1 VGFGGLLVT
10 AARAELQD
18 SLDTDAQ
25 ILQLLPDDVLWHVSA
40 KILYQQPHTAVLREG
55 ESVEAHTLAPV
66 KGPQCT
72 DRGSEAFGSARNKH
86 KLLPLHLSCQPPLT
100 RGP

>member
-1 VGFGGLLVT
+1 VGFSGLLVT

-25 ILQLLPDDVLWHVSA
+25 TLQLLPDDVFRHVSA
-40 KILYQQPHTAVLREG
+40 KVLHQQPYTAVLQEE
-55 ESVEAHTLAPV
+55 ESVKTHTLAPV

-72 DRGSEAFGSARNKH
+72 NMALKPSAVRGTSISFSPFIWADS
-86 KLLPLHLSCQPPLT
+86 PL
-100 RGP
+100 